1 MKVTPFGVPLR
12 FHWSVLLLLG
22 LFVMQMGIMG
32 FLFFTLLSFSIL
44 FHEYAHVWIAKRC
57 GLEVRQ
63 VVYFGLGAGALME
76 SLGEPKTELKVAL
89 AGPISPL
96 ALAVAFLPL
105 VYLNPGVT
113 AFLYLFSMNIILA
126 VFNALPIYPMDG
138 GRVFYAIMTFFVGKT
153 RALSIAVWVSNVL
166 RIIAI
171 ILCAMYQMWFMI
183 VIFLFLLLSSR
194 AIKKRVESTP

>member
-89 AGPISPL
+89 AGPISSLVL
-96 ALAVAFLPL
+96 AAAFLPL

-113 AFLYLFSMNIILA
+113 AFLYLFSMNVILA

-138 GRVFYAIMTFFVGKT
+138 GRVFYAIMTFFVGKAK
-153 RALSIAVWVSNVL
+153 ALSIAVGVSNALSV
-166 RIIAI
+166 IAI
-171 ILCAMYQMWFMI
+171 VLCAMYQMWFMI

-194 AIKKRVESTP
+194 AIKKRAESIP